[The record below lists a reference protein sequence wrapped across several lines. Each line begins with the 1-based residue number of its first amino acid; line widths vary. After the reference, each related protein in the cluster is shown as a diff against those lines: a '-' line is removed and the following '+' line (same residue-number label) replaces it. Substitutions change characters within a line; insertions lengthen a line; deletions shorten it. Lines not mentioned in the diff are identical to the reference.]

1 MAIIATTL
9 GWCYIWMEIQPST
22 AFRLALVPP
31 CLVLENILICR
42 VFRNTKLGIY
52 SKVPVQSND
61 PRSRTHASMISCNS
75 TGRET
80 INAYSHRDSVTPIEI
95 AVSQVVDYESE
106 DPPLTLTRSNHSV
119 DSSVLDFG
127 MV

>member
-9 GWCYIWMEIQPST
+9 GWCYVWMEIQPST

-52 SKVPVQSND
+52 SKVPVQSDD
-61 PRSRTHASMISCNS
+61 PRSRTHASMISFNS
-75 TGRET
+75 RRET
-80 INAYSHRDSVTPIEI
+80 INAHSHRDSVTTPIEI
-95 AVSQVVDYESE
+95 AVSQVVDYESG
-106 DPPLTLTRSNHSV
+106 DPPLTRSNQSV